1 LTPASAAGAES
12 IPAIALKD
20 QAALVLAALIG
31 EYSLL
36 IMPFILVAMMDSFGI
51 SERQAGALV
60 SLQLLTMAIASIIV
74 STRLRPNQSVR
85 PLLALAVLA
94 IAAANTLCAL
104 IPSTPV
110 LAAARALTG
119 LGEGAIMAAA
129 GAAVAATAHPHRLYS
144 LIGTAVAVVASIAL
158 VATPWLTEHA
168 GSAGLFWL
176 LAAVPLLLLPLVT
189 RIPRLGQRAVS
200 AQSAMPRG
208 ARRPRVELLL
218 AFLLLWCGASGLWV
232 YAERIGA
239 HQGLSPT
246 EIGLWL
252 SIGQLAGI
260 PGPLAAAWG
269 EPKIGLRACLLAG
282 CLGMAMA
289 AVLFVFGGSAWL
301 YGAGGCL
308 ASFSIM
314 FVVPCFRTRMA
325 QIDHSGRTV
334 AASAAFYTVGFGV
347 APLVVASIIGDGRSY
362 GPIGIF
368 CVLCFLAGAALAGLR
383 RG

>member
-1 LTPASAAGAES
+1 M
-12 IPAIALKD
+12 PAIALKD

-51 SERQAGALV
+51 SERQAGGLV
-60 SLQLLTMAIASIIV
+60 SLQLLMMAVASIIV
-74 STRLRPNQSVR
+74 SARLRPNQSVR
-85 PLLALAVLA
+85 PLLTLAVLA

-104 IPSTPV
+104 SPSTLIV
-110 LAAARALTG
+110 AAARALTG

-144 LIGTAVAVVASIAL
+144 FIGTAVAVVASIAL
-158 VATPWLTEHA
+158 VAAPWLTEHA

-176 LAAVPLLLLPLVT
+176 LAAVPLLLLPLVL
-189 RIPRLGQRAVS
+189 RIPRLGQRAVN
-200 AQSAMPRG
+200 AQSAPRG
-208 ARRPRVELLL
+208 ARRPGVELLL

-239 HQGLSPT
+239 HQGLSPS

-282 CLGMAMA
+282 CLGNGHGSGTVRIRRQRMALWRRRLPRLFLDHVRGA
-289 AVLFVFGGSAWL
+289 LLPDAYGPNRSQRPDRGGFGCLLYRRLRHRASPCRLDHRQRRKLWTDRNILRAVL
-301 YGAGGCL
+301 
-308 ASFSIM
+308 
-314 FVVPCFRTRMA
+314 P
-325 QIDHSGRTV
+325 GRRC
-334 AASAAFYTVGFGV
+334 ARG
-347 APLVVASIIGDGRSY
+347 L
-362 GPIGIF
+362 
-368 CVLCFLAGAALAGLR
+368 LR

>member
-1 LTPASAAGAES
+1 M
-12 IPAIALKD
+12 ALRDKT
-20 QAALVLAALIG
+20 ALVLAALIG

-36 IMPFILVAMMDSFGI
+36 IMPFILVAMMDTFGI
-51 SERQAGALV
+51 SERHAGTLV
-60 SLQLLTMAIASIIV
+60 SLQLLAMAVASVIV

-85 PLLALAVLA
+85 PLLAVAVLA
-94 IAAANTLCAL
+94 ITAANTLCVMNT
-104 IPSTPV
+104 STV
-110 LAAARALTG
+110 ILTVARALTG

-144 LIGTAVAVVASIAL
+144 MIGTAVAVVASVAL

-168 GSAGLFWL
+168 GAAGLFWL

-189 RIPRLGQRAVS
+189 RIPRLGQ
-200 AQSAMPRG
+200 QSVTASSSLPRG

-239 HQGLSPT
+239 HQGLSPAQ
-246 EIGLWL
+246 IGLWL
-252 SIGQLAGI
+252 SIGQLAGV

-269 EPKIGLRACLLAG
+269 EPRLGLRACLLAG
-282 CLGMAMA
+282 CLGMAVA

-334 AASAAFYTVGFGV
+334 AASAAFYTVGFGI
-347 APLVVASIIGDGRSY
+347 APLVVASLIGNSQSY